1 MTIMAKQ
8 ETKEATTWGG
18 KMQEFGGGS
27 FTFLST
33 DGETL
38 IFIVV
43 GLPVLMKGAYK
54 GKAQERIGCP
64 IVTDEGFQLLVCGKR
79 LARQLSKHEKIF
91 KTHALMVTRVGIEG
105 DVNSKYPVRVLP
117 EQETFTKLQIIASED
132 FSPDMIPDAVEAALK
147 VLQG

>member
-1 MTIMAKQ
+1 MAKQ
-8 ETKEATTWGG
+8 EPKEATTWGG
-18 KMQEFGGGS
+18 KMKEFGGGN

-43 GLPVLMKGAYK
+43 GLPVLMEGTYK
-54 GKAQERIGCP
+54 GKTQERVGCP

-79 LARQLSKHEKIF
+79 LARMLSKQEKIF
-91 KTHALMVTRVGIEG
+91 KTHAIMVTRVGIEG
-105 DVNSKYPVRVLP
+105 DVNAKYPVRVLP
-117 EQETFTKLQIIASED
+117 EKEQFDKLNAIATED
-132 FSPDMIPDAVEAALK
+132 FSPDMIPEAVEAATK